1 MSKAHKSK
9 AHNKAVSRYIAK
21 HYKIIWVRRE
31 FHDKIRDAA
40 LKTGRSIPEFV
51 YELFNRYGGRLVEEL
66 LAEGSKSAQVTMH
79 VEASP
84 KKSVEASKVRAPKPE
99 VEVPEPGFVVIDLGV
114 YGRFKVREEDWR
126 LFVEIV
132 ESSKPV
138 VEDTLKKLPAHLW
151 NLFRR
156 MWSWGAVRF
165 NAKTNTWMIDYR
177 RFKIIRS
184 SQRITSL

>member
-1 MSKAHKSK
+1 MSDLVGRNKSRS
-9 AHNKAVSRYIAK
+9 KAVSRYITR
-21 HYKIIWVRRE
+21 HYGLIWVRKEYRN
-31 FHDKIRDAA
+31 KIREIAR
-40 LKTGRSIPEFV
+40 KTGCSIQEFV
-51 YELFNRYGGRLVEEL
+51 HELIDRYGERLAEEL
-66 LAEGSKSAQVTMH
+66 LAEGSKSAQVTEVKAPK
-79 VEASP
+79 VEATT
-84 KKSVEASKVRAPKPE
+84 RAPKPE

-151 NLFRR
+151 SLFRR

-184 SQRITSL
+184 SPRITPL